1 MAETCEL
8 ARLRANLLV
17 CFCSLV
23 SLLRHLVRLGL
34 CAVWCS
40 LCVPVFL
47 SVMKV
52 ELLTFFSPPSGVQ
65 VILYKG
71 SYSQWLASPATSMII
86 IPGHC
91 LHCIPVAFPI
101 QVCWPGG
108 REEDI
113 WPCPAWRM
121 TLQEGSLLCSPCVFF
136 HPLHEFSHSHSFS
149 ERQTHFSDSK
159 SNFFLQC
166 STLCHYNFSQS
177 FSVLNIYPKST
188 LGYHLRFF

>member
-40 LCVPVFL
+40 LCFPVFL
-47 SVMKV
+47 SVVKV

-65 VILYKG
+65 VILHKD
-71 SYSQWLASPATSMII
+71 SYSQWLASPATSVII

-91 LHCIPVAFPI
+91 LHCRLSNLGVLT
-101 QVCWPGG
+101 WGG
-108 REEDI
+108 GEKRTSGHVQHGGWLYRNGDCHEAHVS
-113 WPCPAWRM
+113 PS
-121 TLQEGSLLCSPCVFF
+121 TLSMSSHTIIHSLRGKHISLTPKVT
-136 HPLHEFSHSHSFS
+136 SFS
-149 ERQTHFSDSK
+149 NAGPSAIMTSLSLSLIWMHIP
-159 SNFFLQC
+159 NPLWV
-166 STLCHYNFSQS
+166 T
-177 FSVLNIYPKST
+177 I
-188 LGYHLRFF
+188 